1 MPVDRDLIFRV
12 SIADA
17 PSAVKSLGTVMEA
30 VRRMQREEIAGA
42 TAVAAARRQK
52 LSETERLAL
61 KVAADQERAAQKSA
75 AGAVRAEQQKA
86 RDVQRSL
93 AQEARERSRVYNQAS
108 RDLDRAL
115 RQQVRDFEKAE
126 KEKTSATKKAAR
138 EREDIER
145 AVGRAQQASAA
156 RQLAMN
162 AKLFQQQERA
172 TLQRARDEA
181 FNRGRLYR
189 GLGGSVIEGAYGGLR
204 AVGAVAGFGLRQVGR
219 VASSL
224 GLQESYDVGDIFA
237 QRLQKEQTLRYVQ
250 MESGGKVH
258 EGRASAAIA
267 RASRTTG
274 LSQREILRAVDK
286 ASEMGD
292 PTRGVENIEQIAKE
306 AKAYGADITDIM
318 TLRQQAVISAAQS
331 GTELS
336 DADLSLM
343 VAKMGKLGKIGTMR
357 ISDLAKRSPEL
368 FSRWAASG
376 QSLTGGALDELI
388 GFTEV
393 ARSASGGSAKTTT
406 SVKQV
411 QDAILKKEAKIDAM
425 LGPHTVRDAKTG
437 AEHDPIDIMMRV
449 LAKAGPTGLSAIV
462 SGKGAIFDTK
472 AMSAINPFVAAM
484 AGETTEAGRLKA
496 MRAMLAKAS
505 DTAGISAKQTDVE
518 FAGAMDTTASKIAVA
533 KEKIRQSLEETLV
546 PVFEKLAGKLPAAV
560 ATIQGAIQSVGPM
573 LTKLG
578 TSLSEIWQKLSPTLL
593 PIAKSALGFAADHPV
608 LATFGYGALKTG
620 GRMAAVTAGR
630 YLGESLVNKVPGIG
644 GALAKTLVGGVG
656 TALSQAGSQP
666 VYITG
671 AAPGV
676 FGGGGGGGGMG
687 IPGGAGGVSGALG
700 VAPAVLGAVAVGA
713 LAMTAG
719 MEYHY
724 ANQNKL
730 GYGGDTGGKRIVSTA
745 QYEEG
750 MGFVRSERKRREEGM
765 MEILDESLNGPKP
778 KPQEQAANPLKFKV
792 GADGTL
798 ETTTKDPSAAAASTK
813 PNIDKFVGALDK
825 ATVKLED
832 LANKAGAA
840 GDNASKIK
848 NPPLPH

>member
-1 MPVDRDLIFRV
+1 MDRDLIFRV
-12 SIADA
+12 SIADV

-42 TAVAAARRQK
+42 TAVAAARKQK
-52 LSETERLAL
+52 LSETEKLAL

-93 AQEARERSRVYNQAS
+93 AQEERERQRTYGQAS
-108 RDLDRAL
+108 KDLDRAL
-115 RQQVRDFEKAE
+115 RQQVRDFERAE
-126 KEKTSATKKAAR
+126 KDKTAAVRRAAR

-162 AKLFQQQERA
+162 ARLFQQQERA

-189 GLGGSVIEGAYGGLR
+189 GLGGSVVEGAFGGMR
-204 AVGAVAGFGLRQVGR
+204 AVAGVAGFGLHQLGR
-219 VASSL
+219 VANAF
-224 GLQESYDVGDIFA
+224 GAHEAFDVGDIFRERA
-237 QRLQKEQTLRYVQ
+237 AVQQKIRMIN
-250 MESGGKVH
+250 MESGGAVNEAEAYKKITGATQKYGFTATELTAGLDIASMKGKGA
-258 EGRASAAIA
+258 EG
-267 RASRTTG
+267 
-274 LSQREILRAVDK
+274 LRDIGQV
-286 ASEMGD
+286 
-292 PTRGVENIEQIAKE
+292 AKE
-306 AKAYGADITDIM
+306 ARAYGASIEDISMI
-318 TLRQQAVISAAQS
+318 RSQALVSAEAAGQ
-331 GTELS
+331 ELS
-336 DADLSLM
+336 EKDLNLM
-343 VAKMGKLGKIGTMR
+343 VAKIAALGKRGTMR
-357 ISDLAKRSPEL
+357 ISDFAKRAPEI
-368 FSRWAASG
+368 FSRWTTSG
-376 QSLTGGALDELI
+376 QKIGGEGLNELVGWTEMVQATTG
-388 GFTEV
+388 
-393 ARSASGGSAKTTT
+393 SSAKTKTAMSAVQNT
-406 SVKQV
+406 LIKPKVVNTLKGMGNEVFDKNGMEKDPLEVAMQV
-411 QDAILKKEAKIDAM
+411 I
-425 LGPHTVRDAKTG
+425 AKTG
-437 AEHDPIDIMMRV
+437 GQSSAQFGKIFGDARSTAALSPLLLAAQGKKTEAERMAAMKEALI
-449 LAKAGPTGLSAIV
+449 KAGGT
-462 SGKGAIFDTK
+462 SGI
-472 AMSAINPFVAAM
+472 S
-484 AGETTEAGRLKA
+484 ERTTEDEAAR
-496 MRAMLAKAS
+496 
-505 DTAGISAKQTDVE
+505 
-518 FAGAMDTTASKIAVA
+518 AMDTTENRMKQAR
-533 KEKIRQSLEETLV
+533 EKIRGSIEEALLPT
-546 PVFEKLAGKLPAAV
+546 FEKLANKLPSV
-560 ATIQGAIQSVGPM
+560 VGTIQGALHHVGPM
-573 LTKLG
+573 LEKLG
-578 TSLSEIWQKLSPTLL
+578 TSLADIWQKLAPTLL

-676 FGGGGGGGGMG
+676 FGGGAGGGGGMG
-687 IPGGAGGVSGALG
+687 IPGGAGGLSGALG

-724 ANQNKL
+724 ANQQKL
-730 GYGGDTGGKRIVSTA
+730 GYGGDTFSKRTVSTA

-750 MGFVRSERKRREEGM
+750 MGFVKSERKRREEGM
-765 MEILDESLNGPKP
+765 MDILDAQLNGPKP

-792 GADGTL
+792 GADGSL
-798 ETTTKDPSAAAASTK
+798 ESTTKDPSAAAASTK

-825 ATVKLED
+825 ATGKLED